1 MRKMRKHL
9 ETTRGNLLVAGRN
22 LLRASV
28 RNRGRSCGHH
38 EAPRGNVRGNVRGN
52 KGGTCRDSPVPG
64 VCGGRGGQGGSYGNL
79 GISGREMRWHL
90 EPSRGNQGGAG
101 RKTRGHLQAPRGNL
115 LVASIN
121 LLALSQ

>member
-1 MRKMRKHL
+1 M
-9 ETTRGNLLVAGRN
+9 GNLLVARRN

-38 EAPRGNVRGNVRGN
+38 EAPGGNVRGN
-52 KGGTCRDSPVPG
+52 KGGTCRDSPVTG

-90 EPSRGNQGGAG
+90 EPSKGNRGGAG

-115 LVASIN
+115 LVAGRN
-121 LLALSQ
+121 LLVLSQ